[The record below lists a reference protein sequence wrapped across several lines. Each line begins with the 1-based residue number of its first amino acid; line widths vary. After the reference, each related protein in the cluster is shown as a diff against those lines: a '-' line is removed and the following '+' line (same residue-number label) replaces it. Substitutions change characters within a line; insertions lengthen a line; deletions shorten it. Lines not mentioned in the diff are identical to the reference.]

1 MIEIHGSLVDEQTRC
16 VHYNTPLDV
25 VAIKFKCCGRY
36 YACYLC
42 HAKSE
47 LHDVTCWNIADYARQ
62 AIFCGV
68 CKVLLTIEEYLSCGF
83 SCPSCRSSF
92 NSGCAKHYDIYFELA
107 RSLPLRRQ
115 PGWPDSIPATPAT
128 LCVIGYLVKVTLA
141 TSPSKKLR

>member
-25 VAIKFKCCGRY
+25 VAVQLKCCGRY

-62 AIFCGV
+62 AVLCGV
-68 CKVLLTIEEYLSCGF
+68 CKDLLTIEEYLSCGF

-92 NSGCAKHYDIYFELA
+92 NPGCAKHFDIYFELA
-107 RSLPLRRQ
+107 ARRQ
-115 PGWPDSIPATPAT
+115 SPTSRTPCGT
-128 LCVIGYLVKVTLA
+128 CTKHSPR
-141 TSPSKKLR
+141 TSP